1 MLNIT
6 DDYDTFN
13 NCTVNENEDKI
24 IIIRFVLFSI
34 PANIL
39 ILSQKGL
46 VKNTMI
52 KPLITNKR

>member
-1 MLNIT
+1 MLKIT

-13 NCTVNENEDKI
+13 NCTINENEDKI

-34 PANIL
+34 PANIF

-46 VKNTMI
+46 VKNTM
-52 KPLITNKR
+52 NKLLKTKKG